1 MTAMLASIFVR
12 IRALVNRRTADADID
27 DELRYHLERET
38 ERNVAKGMSPAN
50 ARNAARR
57 AFGNPTVYTE
67 SARDAT
73 RWTLLEELRQDAAYA
88 LRAFRR
94 APTFVATV
102 VLTIGLGLGLV
113 TAAFTLFDAYV
124 LRPIAARDP
133 STLYTLVA
141 STTTRRDYFF
151 SWRETQAVA
160 ARHDVV
166 DDVVAYSIL
175 IARFRGRPVFGQLV
189 TGNYFEMLGVPPAIG
204 RTLRPDDS
212 RTPGEG
218 AVVVLSHD
226 MWTSTFG
233 GDSTIVGS
241 VIGINGV
248 RLRVVGVM
256 RSGFGGIE
264 SVPFDFWAPVTMA
277 DALDPARDFF
287 GPKPGRGFRSIVRI
301 KRGLSAEQATAA
313 LSTTIRE
320 VVAERGPTWKNASAA
335 LESHNGSIPLNAETL
350 AVVVPMAIAFG
361 LVLLIAC
368 ANVANVMLARGMAR
382 QREIGV
388 RLALGASRR
397 RLIRQ
402 LLTESLLLSLPAA
415 AASFVVS
422 RATITLGISA
432 MYASSPAGYSGY
444 LRPVPLTPD
453 SRLLAFIVIA
463 ALVAAVAFGLAP
475 ALQSTRPRIVHATRG
490 DFDSNLRP
498 SKLRSGLVVAQVGV
512 SALLLVTAGVLL
524 RAARDM
530 DGISPG
536 IHTADVLQLLPSE
549 ASREKVLAMLGAM
562 PGVERV
568 ATAAERPLD
577 GILPDATIGSARDSL
592 KRAKYNVVSSE
603 YFAVLGIPLVRGRMF
618 SVEEAAGRQQVAIVS
633 RAAAAWL
640 WPEQDPIG
648 QRLEWTA
655 GASRRPGTTSAE
667 GVVAHDATVVGVV
680 ADVSPGWI
688 GLSREWPLV
697 YFPQPIDAATSV
709 AIVRVAGAAD
719 AALPSL
725 ERALSRDDSSSL
737 QEIHSL
743 SASLD
748 VQRYPFHAAYWV
760 ASLLGIIALLLT
772 ATGVYGVVAYVVAQR
787 TREFG
792 VRLALGATRGAVVA
806 LVVRQ
811 LLRLAVAAAATGA
824 VVALGV
830 SRYLASQI
838 SFVDAYDPAGYA
850 VGLAA
855 VLLSCTAAAYIPSR
869 RAASVNPVDALRADS

>member
-1 MTAMLASIFVR
+1 MFSSVFVR
-12 IRALVNRRTADADID
+12 LRALVNRRAADTELH
-27 DELRYHLERET
+27 DELRYHLEREM
-38 ERNVAKGMSPAN
+38 ERNVANGMSPAD
-50 ARNAARR
+50 ARDAARR
-57 AFGNPTVYTE
+57 AFGNPTVHTE
-67 SARDAT
+67 SARDAM
-73 RWTLLEELRQDAAYA
+73 RWMLLEELRQDAAYA

-133 STLYTLVA
+133 STLFTVAA
-141 STTTRRDYFF
+141 STTTRRDDFF
-151 SWRETQAVA
+151 SWREVQALA
-160 ARHDVV
+160 TRRDVI
-166 DDVVAYSIL
+166 DDAFAFSIL
-175 IARFRGRPVFGQLV
+175 ITRVRGRPTFGQLV

-204 RTLRPDDS
+204 RTLRRNDS
-212 RTPGEG
+212 QTPGEG

-226 MWTSTFG
+226 MWKSTFG

-256 RSGFGGIE
+256 RPGFGGIE

-277 DALDPARDFF
+277 DVLDPARDFF
-287 GPKPGRGFRSIVRI
+287 GPKPGRGLRSIIRI
-301 KRGLSAEQATAA
+301 KRGLGEEQAAAA
-313 LSTTIRE
+313 LSTTIRS
-320 VVAERGPTWKNASAA
+320 VVADRGPTWRNASAA

-382 QREIGV
+382 QREIGI

-415 AASFVVS
+415 AASFAVS

-453 SRLLAFIVIA
+453 SRLLAFIMIA
-463 ALVAAVAFGLAP
+463 AVVAAIAFGLAP
-475 ALQSTRPRIVHATRG
+475 ALQSTRPGIVHATRG
-490 DFDSNLRP
+490 NFDSNLRP
-498 SKLRSGLVVAQVGV
+498 SKLRSGLVVAQIGV

-524 RAARDM
+524 GTARDM

-536 IHTADVLQLLPSE
+536 IRTADVLQLQPSE
-549 ASREKVLAMLGAM
+549 ASREKVLAMLGAV
-562 PGVERV
+562 PSVERV
-568 ATAAERPLD
+568 ATATERPLD
-577 GILPDATIGSARDSL
+577 GILPDATVGSARDSL

-603 YFAVLGIPLVRGRMF
+603 YFAVLGIPLVRGRVF
-618 SVEEAAGRQQVAIVS
+618 SAEEAAGRQQVAVVS
-633 RAAAAWL
+633 RAAAAWF

-655 GASRRPGTTSAE
+655 GPSRRPGATSTEAI
-667 GVVAHDATVVGVV
+667 VVHDATVVGVV

-697 YFPQPIDAATSV
+697 YFPQPIDAAKSV
-709 AIVRVAGAAD
+709 AIARVAGAAD
-719 AALPSL
+719 VALPSI

-760 ASLLGIIALLLT
+760 ASLLGLIALLLT

-792 VRLALGATRGAVVA
+792 VRLALGATRGEVVA

-811 LLRLAVAAAATGA
+811 LLRLAVAAAAAGA
-824 VVALGV
+824 VLALGV

-838 SFVDAYDPAGYA
+838 SFVDAYDKTGYA
-850 VGLAA
+850 VGIAA
-855 VLLSCTAAAYIPSR
+855 VLLSCAVAAYVPSR